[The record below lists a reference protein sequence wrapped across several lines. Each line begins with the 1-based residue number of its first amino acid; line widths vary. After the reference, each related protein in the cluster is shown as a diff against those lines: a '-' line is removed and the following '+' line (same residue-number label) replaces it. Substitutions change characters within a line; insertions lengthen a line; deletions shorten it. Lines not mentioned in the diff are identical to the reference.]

1 MIIPRTITGR
11 TVCRPTGSLDKSQC
25 PTCSELHASKSYV
38 LTIDIWIGFYEFVQ
52 RGFPRHS
59 LRIIH
64 NILYN
69 NTTLAFY
76 IVNLFWLEIAQVFEI
91 NLGDV
96 LIVTD
101 NTSKK
106 LSRFNQAKNCSQT
119 ALF

>member
-1 MIIPRTITGR
+1 
-11 TVCRPTGSLDKSQC
+11 
-25 PTCSELHASKSYV
+25 
-38 LTIDIWIGFYEFVQ
+38 
-52 RGFPRHS
+52 
-59 LRIIH
+59 
-64 NILYN
+64 
-69 NTTLAFY
+69 
-76 IVNLFWLEIAQVFEI
+76 LFWLEIAQVFEI